1 MSNIFSDYD
10 RMQVDIRSGRVRFD
24 SRDYGDNRL
33 NLLEDIGETT
43 GQEVVQGLNQV
54 NGYELDVQA
63 MNSRGVIFLPDN
75 AIEDVN
81 EILDGN
87 IPASKEQALRT
98 LLDSDFNRNDL
109 YWITDPD
116 IADY

>member
-10 RMQVDIRSGRVRFD
+10 RMQVDLRNGRVRFD
-24 SRDYGDNRL
+24 SRDYRDNRL
-33 NLLEDIGETT
+33 NLLEDLQDTT
-43 GQEVVQGLNQV
+43 GEEVVQGVNEI

-63 MNSRGVIFLPDN
+63 MNSRGVIFLPGDVVD
-75 AIEDVN
+75 DVN

-98 LLDSDFNRNDL
+98 LLDNDFNRTDL
-109 YWITDPD
+109 YWVTDPD
-116 IADY
+116 ITDY

>member
-10 RMQVDIRSGRVRFD
+10 RMQVHLWDGRVRFD

-33 NLLEDIGETT
+33 NLLEDLHDTT
-43 GQEVVQGLNQV
+43 GQEVVQGVNEI

-63 MNSRGVIFLPDN
+63 MNSRGVIFLHDDMVD
-75 AIEDVN
+75 EVN
-81 EILDGN
+81 EILDGD

-98 LLDSDFNRNDL
+98 LLDNDFNRADL
-109 YWITDPD
+109 YWAAGPD